1 LLHRIAVK
9 PAPSERIVSPL
20 QRHEHS
26 RSTCVGWVRFADR
39 FQVEWASSTTN
50 VSILMIA
57 ETMKDKAVFRQIAA
71 MLMFGSN
78 GIVASYISLPSYQ
91 IVFTRTLIGGLFLV
105 LIFISS
111 KQKVRFW
118 RNKPHFLS
126 LVISGAAMG
135 ASWMFLF
142 EAYAQI
148 GVSIAILA
156 YYCGPVIVMILSPII
171 FKEKMTAI
179 KLLGFLAVVLGMF
192 CVNGQ
197 SLLQGT
203 VSWGLVF
210 GILSAF
216 MYAFMVIFNKKAAS
230 ITGLENPMWQLI
242 TSFITVAVFVGL
254 KQGFLFHIAPGDLIP
269 ILLLGIVNTG
279 IGCYLYFS
287 SIGDLPVQTVA
298 ILSYLEPLSALFFS
312 AAFLGETLSFPQLV
326 GAALI
331 LGGAAF
337 GGLFRQK
344 QVLGL
349 SARVE

>member
-1 LLHRIAVK
+1 
-9 PAPSERIVSPL
+9 
-20 QRHEHS
+20 
-26 RSTCVGWVRFADR
+26 
-39 FQVEWASSTTN
+39 
-50 VSILMIA
+50 MIT
-57 ETMKDKAVFRQIAA
+57 ETMKDKLVLRYMAA
-71 MLMFGSN
+71 LLLFGSN
-78 GIVASYISLPSYQ
+78 GIVASYISLPSYE
-91 IVFTRTLIGGLFLV
+91 IVFTRTLIGSLFLL

-118 RNKPHFLS
+118 RNKPHCLY

-148 GVSIAILA
+148 GVSIATLA
-156 YYCGPVIVMILSPII
+156 YYSGPVIVMILSPIT
-171 FKEKMTAI
+171 FKEKMTAV

-197 SLLQGT
+197 SILQGA

-216 MYAFMVIFNKKAAS
+216 MYALMVIFNKKAAS
-230 ITGLENPMWQLI
+230 ITGLENPVWQLI
-242 TSFITVAVFVGL
+242 TSFLTGAVFLGL
-254 KQGFLFHIAPGDLIP
+254 KQGFSVHIALGNLTP

-279 IGCYLYFS
+279 LGCYFYFS
-287 SIGDLPVQTVA
+287 SIGGLPVQTVA
-298 ILSYLEPLSALFFS
+298 ILGYLEPLSALFFS
-312 AAFLGETLSFPQLV
+312 AAFLGESLSFLQLV
-326 GAALI
+326 GAVLI

-337 GGLFRQK
+337 GELFRQK

-349 SARVE
+349 SVSVE